1 MNEWVS
7 ERMLWART
15 SSLSASW
22 LVPRQNASQPH
33 PFACPRWPP
42 GGSWSLNSGFIC
54 SPPLPLPLD
63 FSLPAVS
70 LAQDCL
76 TFSVKSG
83 PGDFVWAVEA
93 GSVSAWS
100 LASFSPK
107 KGTHFFPE
115 ATDTRHWAAPRSL
128 SAASRM
134 SGHRDLKIFCLHFCP
149 ASASLCLRDV

>member
-1 MNEWVS
+1 MSEWKNALSQDQQSFCLVACAKT
-7 ERMLWART
+7 ERQPAPSICLSKVTTRWQLEPELWLHLLA
-15 SSLSASW
+15 
-22 LVPRQNASQPH
+22 
-33 PFACPRWPP
+33 
-42 GGSWSLNSGFIC
+42 
-54 SPPLPLPLD
+54 PLPLPLD